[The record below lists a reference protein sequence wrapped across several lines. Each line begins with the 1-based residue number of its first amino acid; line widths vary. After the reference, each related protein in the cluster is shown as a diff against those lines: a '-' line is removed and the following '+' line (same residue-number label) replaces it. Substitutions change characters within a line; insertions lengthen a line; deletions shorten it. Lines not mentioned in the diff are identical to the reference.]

1 MKLSRIP
8 GHEPTVKHSFALKQS
23 TTTMLQQYQDMY
35 LAATGSEVTMKD
47 MVEQMLLDFMA
58 DDKAFQKAL
67 RQKNEA
73 AAAAAAPA
81 PAAPAALAQSSESTG
96 GDYADSEHFRPMGSD
111 NS

>member
-23 TTTMLQQYQDMY
+23 TTTLLQQYQEMY

-47 MVEQMLLDFMA
+47 MVEQMLLDFMG

-67 RQKNEA
+67 RQKAEA
-73 AAAAAAPA
+73 AAAPSNAAPA
-81 PAAPAALAQSSESTG
+81 PAAPAQPSAAVSEG
-96 GDYADSEHFRPMGSD
+96 YADSEHFRGINSD